1 MTGYVTKADA
11 TQDGETVDLRI
22 PNKEIFSIL
31 EDAVVRYFKDSAN
44 ADKIKGLMEA
54 FWRKDADAAIKLMSD
69 LLWEGL

>member
-54 FWRKDADAAIKLMSD
+54 FWRKDADEAIKLMSD